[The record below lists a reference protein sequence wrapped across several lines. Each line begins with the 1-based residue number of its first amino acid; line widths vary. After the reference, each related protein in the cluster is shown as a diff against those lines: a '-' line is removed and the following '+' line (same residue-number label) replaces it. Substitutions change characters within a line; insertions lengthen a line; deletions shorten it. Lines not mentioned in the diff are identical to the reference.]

1 VKQGTELGIPIHE
14 KSWASTSVNARP
26 LQPLAF
32 MTIRSFD
39 IISQRSCR
47 GKRIQSEGT
56 SHRLTATK
64 TGDIKTRFTV
74 GMGSGLGFQAV
85 MEPQGVNERLYCKA
99 LSDMPEPMQHIAG
112 TIL

>member
-1 VKQGTELGIPIHE
+1 
-14 KSWASTSVNARP
+14 
-26 LQPLAF
+26 